1 MKCVLHISCKNCC
14 YWLFTEDFLHSFEGD
29 SVIKV
34 KAFFMLLYFSFG
46 LFVPL
51 ACCVKGVNHICAT
64 LQEINKCLCSVAVE
78 VILRDPKDEL
88 SPCCFKGRQQT
99 SPTKD
104 IWMKSLL
111 FFFFALKKK
120 LGLMCVSTLH
130 PIMLSVVFNFYHVT
144 F

>member
-1 MKCVLHISCKNCC
+1 MKCVLHISCKNGC
-14 YWLFTEDFLHSFEGD
+14 YWLFTEDFLHSFEGK

-34 KAFFMLLYFSFG
+34 KSFFILLYFSFG
-46 LFVPL
+46 LFVPS
-51 ACCVKGVNHICAT
+51 ACCVKGVIHICAT
-64 LQEINKCLCSVAVE
+64 LQEMNKCLCSVAVE
-78 VILRDPKDEL
+78 VILRDPKDDL
-88 SPCCFKGRQQT
+88 CPCCFKGRQQT
-99 SPTKD
+99 RPSKD

-120 LGLMCVSTLH
+120 LGLMRVSTLH